1 MELSEALARTSINRL
16 TEFHSL
22 ADVLEPEIIQSCLDS
37 NGVAT
42 LRKRKLPM
50 DAMIW
55 AVIGMSLFRT
65 ESVRQLINK
74 LDIVLPQEVDYV
86 ARSAV
91 TQARKKLGV
100 NVVRDVFHQTA
111 GTWHERAEHPHWN
124 GLNLYGVDGVVWRTP
139 ESKENSATF
148 ARTANKASEAG
159 YPQVRMVCMMELS
172 SHLLVDSAF
181 DSVSE
186 NEMNLAS
193 HLIKRLPDNSL
204 TLFDKGFYSLGL
216 LHDWQEKGLNTH
228 WLLPLKKGTQYE
240 VVRRLGKQDTLIRL
254 TTTPQARKKR
264 EGLPMTMEA
273 RLVSRKIKGKD
284 VHILTSMVDPMKYPS
299 AEIVDLYAHRW
310 EIEMGYREMKQH
322 LLESR
327 FTLRSQLPELI
338 YQELWGL
345 LLAYNLIRYK
355 MILMA
360 KSLKSVFPN
369 QLSFRDASSH
379 IIHKLTQMPIYAPGN
394 VPKLIL
400 DIERNAAQF
409 KLEGKRERSYPRT
422 LKVSKNRYPVAK
434 KKKAAHLK

>member
-16 TEFHSL
+16 TEFSSL
-22 ADVLEPEIIQSCLDS
+22 SDVLEPDVIQSCLDS

-50 DAMIW
+50 DAMVW

-91 TQARKKLGV
+91 TQARKKLGSD
-100 NVVRDVFHQTA
+100 VVRNVFHKSA
-111 GTWHERAEHPHWN
+111 NTWHERAEHPQWC

-139 ESKENSATF
+139 DTKENSAQF
-148 ARTANKASEAG
+148 ARTANKAYEAG

-172 SHLLVDSAF
+172 SHLILNSAF
-181 DSVSE
+181 DSVAE
-186 NEMNLAS
+186 NEMNLAAK
-193 HLIKRLPDNSL
+193 LVDKVPDNSL

-216 LHDWQEKGLNTH
+216 LYDWQQKGHNTH

-240 VVRRLGKQDTLIRL
+240 EVRSLGKQDNLVRIK
-254 TTTPQARKKR
+254 TTPQSRKKR
-264 EGLPMTMEA
+264 PHLPEVIEA
-273 RLVSRKIKGKD
+273 RLLTRQVKGKSLQ
-284 VHILTSMVDPMKYPS
+284 VITSMTDCMAYPS
-299 AEIVDLYAHRW
+299 GEIVDLYAHRW
-310 EIEMGYREMKQH
+310 EIELGYREMKQH
-322 LLESR
+322 MLESR
-327 FTLRSQLPELI
+327 FTLRSNLPELI
-338 YQELWGL
+338 HQELWGV

-360 KSLKSVFPN
+360 KSLNSVFPN

-379 IIHKLTQMPIYAPGN
+379 IIRTLTMMPIYAPGN
-394 VPKLIL
+394 VPRIVI

-409 KLEGKRERSYPRT
+409 KLEGKRERSYPRC
-422 LKVSKNRYPVAK
+422 LKVSKNIYPIAK
-434 KKKAAHLK
+434 GKYAVHLK

>member
-22 ADVLEPEIIQSCLDS
+22 ADVLEPDIIQSCLDS

-91 TQARKKLGV
+91 TQARKKLGSD
-100 NVVRDVFHQTA
+100 VVRDVFHRSAQT
-111 GTWHERAEHPHWN
+111 WYQRAQHPHWC

-139 ESKENSATF
+139 DSKENSEAF

-172 SHLLVDSAF
+172 IHLIIDSAF
-181 DSVSE
+181 DSVAES
-186 NEMNLAS
+186 EMNLAS
-193 HLIKRLPDNSL
+193 QLTARIPDNSL

-216 LHDWQEKGLNTH
+216 LNDWQQKGVNTH
-228 WLLPLKKGTQYE
+228 WLIPLKKGTQYE
-240 VVRRLGKQDTLIRL
+240 VVHSLGKQDKLVRLI
-254 TTTPQARKKR
+254 TTPQSRRKR
-264 EGLPMTMEA
+264 PDLPHTLEA
-273 RLVSRKIKGKD
+273 RLVTRQIKGKT
-284 VHILTSMVDPMKYPS
+284 VQILTSMVDPMAYPN
-299 AEIVDLYAHRW
+299 ADIVDLYGHRW

-327 FTLRSQLPELI
+327 FTLRSNLPELI
-338 YQELWGL
+338 NQELWGL

-360 KSLKSVFPN
+360 KSLKGVYPN

-379 IIHKLTQMPIYAPGN
+379 IIYKLTQMPIYAPGN
-394 VPKLIL
+394 VPRLIL
-400 DIERNAAQF
+400 DIERNANQF

-434 KKKAAHLK
+434 KKNAAHLK